1 MSAYLPLIFLFVII
15 FATQRNE
22 KCLSQRIIKKI
33 KKKGRVRM
41 NEVINRYI
49 GKDCLIYLSL
59 SSSVIECQVISVN
72 DNWVIVKTKDG
83 DETINLDYIV
93 RIKEHPVNKNGKKKS
108 IVF

>member
-1 MSAYLPLIFLFVII
+1 MSAYFPLIFLLIII
-15 FATQRNE
+15 FITQKNE
-22 KCLSQRIIKKI
+22 RGLNQRIVKKI
-33 KKKGRVRM
+33 KKKGRVCM

-108 IVF
+108 IIF